1 MEVIIHLLRI
11 AGSRSFYRSNAKIRR
26 SVTDLVLIRRI
37 VMSIERLITVFCTKI
52 QNNDD
57 SGENEKAAKF

>member
-11 AGSRSFYRSNAKIRR
+11 AGSRSFYRSNAKIRK

-52 QNNDD
+52 QNDD
-57 SGENEKAAKF
+57 SGEKAAKF

>member
-11 AGSRSFYRSNAKIRR
+11 AGSRSFYRSIAKIRR

-37 VMSIERLITVFCTKI
+37 VMSIERLITLFYMKT
-52 QNNDD
+52 QND
-57 SGENEKAAKF
+57 SDEKAAKF